1 MTYYQL
7 CCTTCK
13 ETLKRLCATEPGE
26 LLDPDYEACEN
37 TAGWQNMEALQ
48 LFHDK
53 RAGHG
58 LVTVAYEGDVLK
70 IVPQY

>member
-1 MTYYQL
+1 M
-7 CCTTCK
+7 
-13 ETLKRLCATEPGE
+13 
-26 LLDPDYEACEN
+26 LDPDYEACEN
-37 TAGWQNMEALQ
+37 TAGWQNMEALK

-53 RAGHG
+53 HAGHG